1 MRKIKLIALTVF
13 AFAFVQIS
21 GWSADPFDGGF
32 EKTSQIPKS
41 WKSEGKVT
49 IDSKEAF
56 KGRNSICFERT
67 EKEIDNP
74 TSLLMESFPAKEGIW
89 EFGVAYK
96 SDVYS
101 PDDSYNGMVYLES
114 LDAGGKVIESS
125 EFALI
130 KGKNGW
136 KEFKKKIDLPN
147 GTASA
152 RFKIIV
158 SKTYGKFNVDEF
170 SSAYVSPSPRVNCIF
185 KAIKMAPKV
194 LGGMF
199 LPEDKIVFDITAECT
214 KDWATDNRQLTF
226 IIRDYC
232 GAEIIEPVKV
242 KFESAG
248 GTRYKG
254 VLDLSAQKFEVGKFH
269 EVYVEALFGNS
280 EPLKERSSFVI
291 LPKAVT
297 KNYKPS
303 EIPFT
308 SRNWDNR
315 LPDYFRLSDRI
326 GVRWCGIWS
335 GWDAKPPYNP
345 VAPSIEFC
353 KELDM
358 GAVLGTPCSAIEG
371 RRGNYKDYNE
381 TAMREGAKNLV
392 NKYKDYVPLMISLGN
407 EPNGQPDRVKDDIAA
422 YKPVYEE
429 VKKIDP
435 NIIVI
440 GTSCGLDEEFFKQGF
455 QPYQDV
461 YDFHLYESPNNI
473 RQAFKKYEAFFKK
486 YGHKKPIWSTE
497 IGLNSAG
504 QTRLAITRDMIKK
517 FAIFFACGGQNMS
530 WFDILYP
537 DGEGKNDGTT
547 GESMNVFK
555 CKYSLYCPRLDAVS
569 YYNMVNGICIKK
581 FVQEKIYDRG
591 GDAVLFR
598 DKDSKCLVVLW
609 KEEDSMDAFFPMKGV
624 GKVKLIRI
632 DGSSVELDAQGKGL
646 HLTISEDPIL
656 LFFDSA
662 DMKLAEKLEN
672 PSLKLND
679 TFDPVVKGSSQK
691 ISFTAEGV
699 RPDDISFVAPPFW
712 TVGKA
717 EVSGKEI
724 SFNVTA
730 PAVTG
735 TRKAKML
742 VSFKNKDGELAFY
755 LPVSEK

>member
-1 MRKIKLIALTVF
+1 MKLAVLTVL
-13 AFAFVQIS
+13 AFAIVQS
-21 GWSADPFDGGF
+21 TGWTADPFDGGF
-32 EKTSQIPKS
+32 EKLAQIPNS
-41 WKSEGKVT
+41 WKAEGNVSVN
-49 IDSKEAF
+49 SKDAF
-56 KGRNSICFERT
+56 KGKNSICFERA
-67 EKEIDNP
+67 EKDIDKP
-74 TSLLMESFPAKEGIW
+74 TSLVMESFSAKEGIW

-96 SDVYS
+96 SDIFS
-101 PDDSYNGMVYLES
+101 PDDSYNGMVYVES
-114 LDAGGKVIESS
+114 INGNGKVMDTF
-125 EFALI
+125 EFTLI
-130 KGKNGW
+130 KGKGEGW

-152 RFKIIV
+152 RFRIV
-158 SKTYGKFNVDEF
+158 VNKTYGKFNIDEL
-170 SSAYVSPSPRVNCIF
+170 SASYVSPSPKIGCIF
-185 KAIKMAPKV
+185 KAVKMKPGV

-199 LPEDKIVFDITAECT
+199 FPEDKVVFDVTVECI
-214 KDWATDNRQLTF
+214 KEWPADNRQLTF
-226 IIRDYC
+226 NIRDYC
-232 GAEIIEPVKV
+232 GSEIIEPVKV
-242 KFESAG
+242 KFEGSG
-248 GTRYKG
+248 NSYKG
-254 VLDLSAQKFEVGKFH
+254 ILDLSSQKLEVGKFH
-269 EVYVEALFGNS
+269 EIYVEALFGNS

-297 KNYKPS
+297 KSYKPA

-335 GWDAKPPYNP
+335 GWNAKAPYEP
-345 VAPSIEFC
+345 IAPTIELC

-358 GAVLGTPCSAIEG
+358 GAVLGTPCGAIEG
-371 RRGNYKDYNE
+371 RSGNYKDYND
-381 TAMREGAKNLV
+381 TALREGAKNLV
-392 NKYKDYVPLMISLGN
+392 NKYKDYVPVMISLGN
-407 EPNGQPDRVKDDIAA
+407 EPNGQPDRVKDDIPA
-422 YKPVYEE
+422 YKAVYEE

-435 NIIVI
+435 SIIVI

-473 RQAFKKYEAFFKK
+473 REAFKKYDGFFKK
-486 YGHKKPIWSTE
+486 YGQKKPIWSTE

-517 FAIFFACGGQNMS
+517 FAIFFACGGGNMS

-537 DGEGKNDGTT
+537 DGDGKNDGTT

-581 FVQEKIYDRG
+581 FVQEKNYDRG

-598 DKDSKCLVVLW
+598 DKDNKCLAVLW
-609 KEEDSMDAFFPMKGV
+609 KEEDSMDVFFPMKGV
-624 GKVKLIRI
+624 GKVKLVRI

-646 HLTISEDPIL
+646 NLSVSEDPVL
-656 LFFDSA
+656 LLFDSA

-679 TFDPVVKGSSQK
+679 TFDPVVKGASQK

-699 RPDDISFVAPPFW
+699 KPEDISFIAPPFW

-735 TRKAKML
+735 TRKARML
-742 VSFKNKDGELAFY
+742 VDFKDKGGELSFY